1 MYGQCYQPTAWKV
14 PDWTEVVQ
22 HVRTLSPCKVI
33 NSNFFAPQLLLIFR
47 AMIAKSHYAEAP
59 RYPLYLAADD
69 MTVPTVV
76 LLCIPGSSGK
86 QSLQGTVRPFGP
98 GHRGNRR

>member
-33 NSNFFAPQLLLIFR
+33 NSGFFALQLVLIFR
-47 AMIAKSHYAEAP
+47 VMAVKSHYAEAP
-59 RYPLYLAADD
+59 CYPLYLAADD
-69 MTVPTVV
+69 MTVSTVV
-76 LLCIPGSSGK
+76 LLCNPGTSG
-86 QSLQGTVRPFGP
+86 Q
-98 GHRGNRR
+98 